1 MVTILATIIVLG
13 IAAVLGIM
21 SILSL
26 AAATTEEVHPIHV
39 IIWTMFA
46 TLVYAMVRV

>member
-26 AAATTEEVHPIHV
+26 AVAATDKFSWFHAFV
-39 IIWTMFA
+39 WTMFA